1 MTNLPPP
8 PQASDLYSSLSASG
22 GIAANSLPLPNVS
35 ASSTLTNSGPISAPK
50 EKLLPKRARPPKKVS
65 DDEEEDEPVPKKARK
80 NSPKKGEDEGNG
92 QEEEYQVN
100 VTWPAQSV
108 EVDSDDNTHYDSVVM
123 NGVSYHVGDVVSLW
137 HEDWEHHKD
146 GPIGEVI
153 SLVTDG
159 ADNFVELKWFYNVAE
174 TSLRGQKRKQH
185 NPKELFLS
193 DHVEEQALEA
203 IARKVTMKRISDI
216 PNLDE
221 YCKQDGCYFYTRK
234 WNFENHDFEDL

>member
-1 MTNLPPP
+1 
-8 PQASDLYSSLSASG
+8 
-22 GIAANSLPLPNVS
+22 VS
-35 ASSTLTNSGPISAPK
+35 APSTLTNSGPISAPK
-50 EKLLPKRARPPKKVS
+50 EKLLPKRARPPKKIS

-92 QEEEYQVN
+92 QEEEEHPVT

-146 GPIGEVI
+146 GPIGEII

-159 ADNFVELKWFYNVAE
+159 IENFVELKWFYNVAE

-193 DHVEEQALEA
+193 DHIEEQALEA

-221 YCKQDGCYFYTRK
+221 YCKQDGHYFYTRK